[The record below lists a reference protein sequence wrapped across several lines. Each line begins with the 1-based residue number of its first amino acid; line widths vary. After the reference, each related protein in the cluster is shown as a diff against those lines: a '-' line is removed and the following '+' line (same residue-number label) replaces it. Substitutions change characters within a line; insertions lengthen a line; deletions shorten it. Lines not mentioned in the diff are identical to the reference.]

1 MSASA
6 LTEPRRAAALP
17 ALLSRPS
24 RVLAILLVVVA
35 VYWLWYGLSQRSIFQ
50 DEGISLLAAQGISE
64 QGVPRL
70 PSGFI
75 YARGYLPNYLVGGAI
90 RVLGANQLSIMLPS
104 LLMGLGS
111 LWLVYLFAKDA
122 LRRPW
127 LGIVTVAILSAS
139 QMQALYATSPR
150 MYMALQFFAILAVYS
165 AWRGAAER
173 DRRWWL
179 LSFLAIAAAIFSHK
193 QGLVL
198 MAAIPA
204 SLIVTDWASRHGVR
218 RLISINTLI
227 GLCAL
232 AAVGAFALTYVPA
245 DVAPM
250 ITAYSFGS
258 TEFLGLRLG
267 IFSFLKNGLGLNGEG
282 LNYSDLAQYAVGFA
296 PAFVF
301 LVVSAVRRRWRDTDP
316 IVIYLTSIITLAALA
331 NLIGTSEPYF
341 RMWFFVMPFYALLLG
356 IAGGHIL
363 TSRRL
368 SPRLRLTERKYAFLS
383 VAVAVA
389 ALATVSWVFPAP
401 GNGTTFTG
409 AVSRLVGPPCRGSSC
424 DKSVK
429 EHYSR
434 ISARIQ
440 TGDLI
445 VSSNPFV
452 TSYYLGTV
460 HRYLRDKFVSNGDGT
475 VTTFDYLE
483 DEYFGVPLV
492 DHKDLVELLN
502 GERRVWVI
510 TDERVEW
517 ISSPEVRDILAT
529 SYTNAL
535 ESGRLTTYVNHNGG
549 VSEKA
554 TN

>member
-1 MSASA
+1 MGTSV
-6 LTEPRRAAALP
+6 LTETRRAAALP
-17 ALLSRPS
+17 ALFSRPS
-24 RVLAILLVVVA
+24 RVIAILLVILA

-75 YARGYLPNYLVGGAI
+75 YARGYLPHYVMGATI
-90 RVLGANQLSIMLPS
+90 RVLGVNQLSIMLPS

-127 LGIVTVAILSAS
+127 LGIVAVAILSAS

-150 MYMALQFFAILAVYS
+150 MYMALQFFSILAVYS
-165 AWRGAAER
+165 AWRGAAES

-179 LSFLAIAAAIFSHK
+179 LSFLAIAAAMFSHK

-204 SLIVTDWASRHGVR
+204 SLIITNWASRQSVR
-218 RLISINTLI
+218 RLVTINSLI

-232 AAVGAFALTYVPA
+232 AAVGAFALLYVPA
-245 DVAPM
+245 DVAPL
-250 ITAYSFGS
+250 ITAYNFGS
-258 TEFLGLRLG
+258 TDFLGLRLG
-267 IFSFLKNGLGLNGEG
+267 IFSFLENGLDLNDGGLDVSN
-282 LNYSDLAQYAVGFA
+282 LAQYAVGFA

-301 LVVSAVRRRWRDTDP
+301 LVVSSVRKKWRDTRP
-316 IVIYLTSIITLAALA
+316 FVIYLTSIITLAAFA
-331 NLIGTSEPYF
+331 NLVGTSEPYI
-341 RMWFFVMPFYALLLG
+341 RMWFFVLPFYALLLG
-356 IAGGHIL
+356 IACGDIL

-368 SPRLRLTERKYAFLS
+368 SLRLRLSERKYALLS
-383 VAVAVA
+383 VAVAIA
-389 ALATVSWVFPAP
+389 ALAMVSWVFPAP
-401 GNGTTFTG
+401 EKASPFTRV
-409 AVSRLVGPPCRGSSC
+409 VSRLVGPPCRGDSC

-440 TGDLI
+440 EGDLI

-452 TSYYLGTV
+452 TNYYLGTV
-460 HRYLRDKFVSNGDGT
+460 HRYLRDKFIVSGDGT
-475 VTTFDYLE
+475 VTMFDYLE
-483 DEYFGVPLV
+483 DEYFGLPLA
-492 DHKDLVELLN
+492 DHKDLVELLE
-502 GERRVWVI
+502 GDRRVWVI
-510 TDERVEW
+510 IDERVDW
-517 ISSPEVRDILAT
+517 ISGPEVRNLLES
-529 SYTNAL
+529 SYSKVF
-535 ESGRLTTYVNHNGG
+535 ESGRLATYVNRDAG
-549 VSEKA
+549 VSEMA